1 MDESALQHRLDA
13 VERRQSLTLALLVG
27 LYVLA
32 GLAAVV
38 WTVPGVTAW
47 HASAL
52 GVVVGLVVLV
62 VGIARRR
69 RAR

>member
-38 WTVPGVTAW
+38 WTVPAVTAW

-52 GVVVGLVVLV
+52 GVVAGLAALV

>member
-13 VERRQSLTLALLVG
+13 VERRQSVTLALLAG

-38 WTVPGVTAW
+38 WIVPAVTAR

-52 GVVVGLVVLV
+52 GVVVGLVALV